1 MERHNVSG
9 DYKNYDSYGSYDSD
23 VGADDFDDGLPL
35 QAISA
40 IGRNG
45 NSTISREL
53 LDQVLRQ
60 WGKENNFDS
69 FTQVSTGYSR

>member
-1 MERHNVSG
+1 MEGYNVSG
-9 DYKNYDSYGSYDSD
+9 DYKSDYSD

-40 IGRNG
+40 IGHNG

-60 WGKENNFDS
+60 WGKETNFDS